1 MTATSPDTIDYQ
13 LIGLVEDGGT
23 GDLLAELD
31 QKQGRVRLQ
40 ALISEWLRMENLVV
54 LTGSGTSVSAGG
66 KTMANLEAAVLEPIH
81 TMVDLP
87 AAIAPILAED
97 RQPIDGEDATTAVF
111 YSISNCQKGLKGIS
125 FGNFLAK
132 HSCPNQGGP

>member
-66 KTMANLEAAVLEPIH
+66 KTMANLEAAVLETIH

-87 AAIAPILAED
+87 AAIAPILQA
-97 RQPIDGEDATTAVF
+97 RQRNVQHAD
-111 YSISNCQKGLKGIS
+111 
-125 FGNFLAK
+125 LAK